1 MNGVG
6 KSVGKG
12 IGVAGIWIGMG
23 IISFSPIPGIVVVGA
38 IAAAVVATLIVSLFF

>member
-23 IISFSPIPGIVVVGA
+23 IISFSPVASSSILTITAV
-38 IAAAVVATLIVSLFF
+38 AVVATACVAVYF